1 MGIHKIRDE
10 QGDHV
15 LSVVKG
21 NMPEDYATWWQVYLN
36 AGKDPDAPHY
46 DPTFPWD
53 TADLVVFY
61 VGVKEEPDTWT
72 FAIPDGREVHVYN
85 LNLGCHNQAA
95 KVYANYF
102 RGKDI
107 IETALLSDVPFSE
120 VVKVMW
126 EYSEMH
132 LAAEAGKLEK
142 IPAGSKEAL
151 LRGKLAKIKAFED
164 SVTCV
169 KEDLAALYYNG
180 IKVPVDLLVA
190 RGEEVTLYKCEA
202 ENSSYRKAHELRM
215 CWDSCIRDG
224 VHVEEGIL
232 IAQSHSAEVVKLIWI
247 LNQLTAPDGSP
258 YNFRVATWDEEG
270 VEI

>member
-1 MGIHKIRDE
+1 MGE
-10 QGDHV
+10 
-15 LSVVKG
+15 
-21 NMPEDYATWWQVYLN
+21 
-36 AGKDPDAPHY
+36 
-46 DPTFPWD
+46 
-53 TADLVVFY
+53 
-61 VGVKEEPDTWT
+61 KEEPDTWT

-190 RGEEVTLYKCEA
+190 RSEKATLYKCEA
-202 ENSSYRKAHELRM
+202 ESSSYRKAHELRM
-215 CWDSCIRDG
+215 CWDSCVRDG

-247 LNQLTAPDGSP
+247 LNQLSDPSGRP
-258 YNFRVATWDEEG
+258 YHFRVVTWAEEG